1 MNSKKLVAMG
11 LALILALSLCA
22 CAANEPAG
30 TTEGETT
37 ASTVI
42 ADSNNDGQIE
52 VGTVEDVEVNEAS
65 EHLDAAE
72 ASASGNW
79 EALFVPIDI
88 EGRAIDMANVDLTPT
103 AEELE
108 AMKKEPA
115 YGRPIHYFMSDGCT
129 SGPTM
134 ADHLGYYKEAGLT
147 AEGVK
152 GSSDVEALGTDQV
165 DVATGMMAKMLV
177 PITNG
182 VDITFVGGAH
192 IGCKSLYVL
201 ADSDYNTTADLK
213 GQKISAPNGIGKSD
227 YNITALLLDADGID
241 YSKDVELVQVSADAC
256 VTAMENGEIASALLS
271 DTFAYSMV
279 KDGKLKCIR
288 SQLDSDFANR
298 TCCVM
303 AMNGTFVKENPTIAK
318 KVAQAVQKAHSW
330 MRDNSEEATKVLME
344 MGWNGGNYEMNIM
357 INNSQQFGLSDEFT
371 GETMKDIIGRYIRL
385 GIITSM
391 DNADEVLK
399 LAWTPI
405 L

>member
-303 AMNGTFVKENPTIAK
+303 AMNGTFVEENPTIAK
-318 KVAQAVQKAHSW
+318 KVAQAVHKAHSW
-330 MRDNSEEATKVLME
+330 MRDNPEEATKVLME

-357 INNSQQFGLSDEFT
+357 INNSLQFGLSDEFT
-371 GETMKDIIGRYIRL
+371 GETLKDFIGRYIRFGL
-385 GIITSM
+385 ITSM